1 MVNIGLIHGFL
12 TLCSSRTLKH
22 LFESYGPFRVGRTNR
37 LQYLVHMKLVCMCV
51 DDHII
56 TFNSSKTNA
65 IWFKTNFLN
74 LNFVP
79 MISMYNATVEFVSKD

>member
-1 MVNIGLIHGFL
+1 
-12 TLCSSRTLKH
+12 
-22 LFESYGPFRVGRTNR
+22 
-37 LQYLVHMKLVCMCV
+37 MKLVCMCV

-79 MISMYNATVEFVSKD
+79 MISMYNATVEFVSKDKYLGIIVNCNRKDDDDVSRQ